1 MKLALLSI
9 FLALPLCAQT
19 IGTPDA
25 IGAAKALYR
34 LPAHPKLSFRS
45 IKQHPLAMM
54 SASLT
59 LGFANGA
66 DYATTELGPGKHPTQ
81 FCELI
86 VTTNIPCQLD
96 KRKFDW
102 LKGSIAIFDAAQW
115 APVLFAPRWKYQ
127 QEYQATIVLI
137 DGGLSVPMLK
147 AVAGNVSALQSKGYL
162 K

>member
-1 MKLALLSI
+1 MRFALLAV

-34 LPAHPKLSFRS
+34 LPAHPKLSFRA

-66 DYATTELGPGKHPTQ
+66 DYATTELGPGRHPSQ
-81 FCELI
+81 FCEQVI
-86 VTTNIPCQLD
+86 TTNVPCQLNQPVF
-96 KRKFDW
+96 KQLKFW
-102 LKGSIAIFDAAQW
+102 IAVFDAAQW
-115 APVLFAPRWKYQ
+115 APVIFAPNWKHQ
-127 QEYQATIVLI
+127 QAYQATMVLI
-137 DGGLSVPMLK
+137 DGGLAVPMLK

-162 K
+162 P